1 MIGRLVSIGLI
12 DSRNVYF
19 LMKGEI
25 FPLLFMVVGAFDGTV
40 YSPFSFRSD
49 VPICPNTHVTAVEEK
64 LVHHMDEMA
73 LGSPLE
79 RNKTVESIKTDLL
92 KCQVF

>member
-1 MIGRLVSIGLI
+1 MP
-12 DSRNVYF
+12 F
-19 LMKGEI
+19 LSGE
-25 FPLLFMVVGAFDGTV
+25 FDGTIFKA
-40 YSPFSFRSD
+40 FSFSTD
-49 VPICPNTHVTAVEEK
+49 IPKCSNTHVTAVEEK

-92 KCQVF
+92 ACQV

>member
-1 MIGRLVSIGLI
+1 MLL
-12 DSRNVYF
+12 SRGVLPN
-19 LMKGEI
+19 
-25 FPLLFMVVGAFDGTV
+25 
-40 YSPFSFRSD
+40 
-49 VPICPNTHVTAVEEK
+49 CPNTHVTAVEEK

-92 KCQVF
+92 ACQV